1 MISFWLSKFAA
12 EALIMLAALAIG
24 ALLVVIGVAFDH
36 LKRRKKK

>member
-12 EALIMLAALAIG
+12 EALIVLASLVIG
-24 ALLVVIGVAFDH
+24 VLLVVIGVAIDR